1 MKLFLVQNWH
11 VPYFL
16 YYLFTFNNRST
27 ARIVS
32 ILCTCF
38 HIKLFF
44 QTLYDMY
51 RTRTFFQNYSNFSQ
65 VSIVKNVNTTLVNI
79 TFWCLF
85 FFRSGLTRPVVQP
98 KANRCQNASDTEA
111 CTSLKTY
118 RGENFL
124 KVIATSYKTKL
135 QINITCIECVFCKF
149 CHLDYLLLL
158 LLWSWNVPV

>member
-38 HIKLFF
+38 HIKFFF

-79 TFWCLF
+79 NYILVFI
-85 FFRSGLTRPVVQP
+85 
-98 KANRCQNASDTEA
+98 
-111 CTSLKTY
+111 
-118 RGENFL
+118 FL
-124 KVIATSYKTKL
+124 QKRSYKACRPTESKPMSKCKWHGSMHQLENVQRRKSFKGYRNKL
-135 QINITCIECVFCKF
+135 QNQIT
-149 CHLDYLLLL
+149 
-158 LLWSWNVPV
+158 N